1 MRSTFKVIFLSDDSQ
16 LIMQLDELLTEL
28 QFCLTAEYLLKLKLT
43 LLIDGHERTVRMRV
57 FLVQMNDESKD
68 VILPIFLGQKLVHV
82 LCPVLDVLLTSQM
95 RVVFAK
101 ILVEFLVTES
111 QVSHLVTRTAENQ
124 VDDGTILRMLQ
135 SLVLIP
141 YATPVKI
148 GLHPLRDAVSLVNL
162 RDDTTSGHFKVQ
174 MLTGEIIV
182 PLTLGELQRLFCI
195 LSQMFGTLRFGHA
208 FLCLDV
214 KNLICHNY
222 NPF

>member
-16 LIMQLDELLTEL
+16 FIMQLDELLTEL
-28 QFCLTAEYLLKLKLT
+28 QFCLTAEYLLELKLA
-43 LLIDGHERTVRMRV
+43 LLIDGHEGTVRMRV
-57 FLVQMNDESKD
+57 FLVQVNDEGKD
-68 VILPIFLGQKLVHV
+68 VILPIFLGQELVHV

-95 RVVFAK
+95 RVILAK
-101 ILVEFLVTES
+101 ILVEFLVTEC
-111 QVSHLVTRTAENQ
+111 QVSHLVTRTTENQ
-124 VDDGTILRMLQ
+124 VDNGTVLRMIQ
-135 SLVLIP
+135 SLVLVP

-182 PLTLGELQRLFCI
+182 PLTLRELQRLFCI
-195 LSQMFGTLRFGHA
+195 LSQMFGALRFGHA